1 MMGLHPADFQDV
13 RLAPNAEEAARRL
26 EKLRARF
33 RAGFKKLA
41 FDLHPDRTGG
51 DPQKTEDFKA
61 LIQLRD
67 GFDKLRVPEFS
78 PEPEVRVYS
87 STVVFN
93 NPPPPSPKRKV
104 VIHYYPRSE
113 GGRATVTTEESAG
126 RVAGMAPRGVHTPHR
141 AR

>member
-1 MMGLHPADFQDV
+1 MMGLRPEDFQAV
-13 RLAPNAEEAARRL
+13 RLAPSPEVAA
-26 EKLRARF
+26 KLLGDLKERF
-33 RAGFKKLA
+33 RSGFKKLA
-41 FDLHPDRTGG
+41 FELHPDRTGG

-61 LIQLRD
+61 LIQLRE
-67 GFDKLRVPEFS
+67 GFERLQVPEYA
-78 PEPEVRVYS
+78 PEPPAKVYS
-87 STVVFN
+87 STTVFN
-93 NPPPPSPKRKV
+93 NPPPPPKRKV